1 MAVLALKQFLSGA
14 QALKADVYEDRLRVL
29 WDEKQNAIAPEKLVP
44 FLSAQKGNAKL
55 IPPSSLE
62 LKLDM
67 QLPTPRRLDAARLAL
82 GTLERVRKSRR
93 CKLAGISVSCQKIV
107 AQRALQKTFSIGLN
121 AS

>member
-1 MAVLALKQFLSGA
+1 
-14 QALKADVYEDRLRVL
+14 
-29 WDEKQNAIAPEKLVP
+29 VP

-82 GTLERVRKSRR
+82 GTL
-93 CKLAGISVSCQKIV
+93 L
-107 AQRALQKTFSIGLN
+107 TD
-121 AS
+121 